1 MNQCFLKINDM
12 QVSVLIMGQ
21 NGCASVSEKDAQI

>member
-12 QVSVLIMGQ
+12 QDSVPIMEQ
-21 NGCASVSEKDAQI
+21 ICCVSVSEKDAQI